1 MTLESRLAI
10 AFLIVALL
18 LGVSLCY
25 AQAGKAEIFGLV
37 LDAGGLPV
45 PQATV
50 ELEDQATLVKQTS
63 ATSERGEYHFFGLG
77 PGIYR
82 VSVVKQ
88 GFREYRQE
96 GLQLRVADRIPLDI
110 RLEVGDVV
118 QTLEVTAAAPL
129 LQATTGTVSLVVEQK
144 KVVTLPLDGRN
155 FIPLLALSPGVALP
169 PGTFFPRVN
178 GSRPRTSEYIYDGI
192 GVLQPEPGQ
201 VAFYPIIDAIEEF
214 RVNTNSYSAEYGR
227 SNGGVIL
234 VNQKSGTNDYHGS
247 LFEFFRNEKLNAR
260 NLFATTGP
268 KPLFRRNQYGFV
280 FGGPIR
286 KQKTFFFADYQGSK
300 QLVGVVRTS
309 TVPTSAQRRGVFST
323 PIFDPGSTQQTG
335 GVYRRDQFA
344 NNTIPQNRF
353 DSAALKA
360 LDRFPVPNVFAA
372 NGAEATANNYRR
384 TDTERQYQDQ
394 FDGRID
400 HQLTPTQR
408 VFGRYSYLRDDS
420 RPVAPLPDGSGTI
433 TTGVIGNTLTRA
445 DGVVAEHSWTI
456 SPGSLNQLRFGY
468 TRRGFNR
475 DALRLGVPA
484 SQASGVPNIPAS
496 SFSDALPIYQ
506 ITGFQ
511 QIGPS
516 SNTNS
521 EFTTSVTQLIDT
533 FSTKKA
539 RHSLKFGMDLR
550 WEHLNVLQ
558 PPNPTGL
565 FQFVH
570 QSTGGLT
577 STGAAVA
584 NTGNPLASFLLGQVN
599 NFSIDLQD
607 QTLRP
612 RAGISEF
619 FVQDDW
625 KVNSRLSLNLGLR
638 YTLNWPSTEA
648 NNRAAVFNLTTQ
660 RLDFLGKDSNP
671 RNARDLEKHNFGPR
685 IGLAYRITDS
695 FVIRSGYSMTWIEQ
709 AGITTPFTTPL
720 FPFIQTAGQRSLD
733 NINPAFVLSAGPTVQ
748 VTQPNPDSGLGQ
760 GVFGTDRPN
769 GSGYAQQWNLSLQ
782 KTLFSDLSIE
792 VGYLGSKITRLGVPD
807 VNLNQLTAEQLAQGS
822 TLTQSVPNPYFG
834 QIPISS
840 SIGGPTVTRQQ
851 LLRPYPR
858 FTAVTLYR
866 NNIGNSVYHSFQ
878 SRVEK
883 RFSKG
888 LTFTTAYTYSKL
900 IDDASSVFDAAILT
914 GPVANFPVA
923 DSFNRKLERDLSNGD
938 TPHIFSSGFV
948 YELPFGKGRRF
959 QMGGWKNALLGDWQ
973 LAGIVRLQSGIPI
986 AITQSTNFNSF
997 AGFGTQR
1004 PNRPS
1009 NPELPADQRTT
1020 TRFFDTAAFETAP
1033 QFTIGNSSRN
1043 PVRGPGY
1050 RAGDIMLGKTFAM
1063 TERFRM
1069 EVRAEAFNLTNTPP
1083 LGPPNGSFGTTAF
1096 GTITTALD
1104 PRVFEFVLKLH
1115 F

>member
-10 AFLIVALL
+10 ALVIMALL
-18 LGVSLCY
+18 FGVSLCY
-25 AQAGKAEIFGLV
+25 AQAGKAEFFGLV

-77 PGIYR
+77 PGTYR

-247 LFEFFRNEKLNAR
+247 LFEFFRNEELNAR

-280 FGGPIR
+280 FGGPIQ

-344 NNTIPQNRF
+344 NNTIPQDRF

-384 TDTERQYQDQ
+384 TDTEQQYQDQ

-445 DGVVAEHSWTI
+445 DGVVAEHSWTF
-456 SPGSLNQLRFGY
+456 SPGSLNQLRFGH

-533 FSTKKA
+533 LSTQKG

-558 PPNPTGL
+558 PPSPTGL
-565 FQFVH
+565 FQFVQ

-577 STGAAVA
+577 ATGASVA
-584 NTGNPLASFLLGQVN
+584 NTGNALASFLLGQVN
-599 NFSIDLQD
+599 TFSIDLQD
-607 QTLRP
+607 ETLRP
-612 RAGISEF
+612 RAAISEF

-648 NNRAAVFNLTTQ
+648 NDRAAVFNLATQ
-660 RLDFLGKDSNP
+660 RLDFLGEGSNP
-671 RNARDLEKHNFGPR
+671 RNARDLEKLNFGPR
-685 IGLAYRITDS
+685 VGLAYRITGS

-720 FPFIQTAGQRSLD
+720 FPFIQTVGQRSLD
-733 NINPAFVLSAGPTVQ
+733 NIFPAFVLSAGPTVQ

-807 VNLNQLTAEQLAQGS
+807 VNLNQLTADQLAQGS

-858 FTAVTLYR
+858 FTTVTLYR

-878 SRVEK
+878 GRVEK

-888 LTFTTAYTYSKL
+888 LTFTMAYTFSKL

-938 TPHIFSSGFV
+938 IPHNFSSGFV

-959 QMGGWKNALLGDWQ
+959 EMGGWKNALFGDLQ

-1009 NPELPADQRTT
+1009 NPELAPHQRTT
-1020 TRFFDTAAFETAP
+1020 ARFFDTAAFVTAP

-1050 RAGDIMLGKTFAM
+1050 RAGDIMLGKTFAI

-1069 EVRAEAFNLTNTPP
+1069 EFRAEAFNVTNTPP

>member
-1 MTLESRLAI
+1 MIPCWALKLS
-10 AFLIVALL
+10 LL
-18 LGVSLCY
+18 LGFVLLVGPW
-25 AQAGKAEIFGLV
+25 ARGQAGKAELFGV
-37 LDAGGLPV
+37 ILDTIGLPV

-50 ELEDQATLVKQTS
+50 KLEDQATLVKQS
-63 ATSERGEYHFFGLG
+63 SSTSERGEYHFFGLG
-77 PGIYR
+77 PGTYR

-96 GLQLRVADRIPLDI
+96 GLQLRVAGRVSLDI
-110 RLEVGDVV
+110 RLELGDVV
-118 QTLEVTAAAPL
+118 QTLEVTTAAPL
-129 LQATTGTVSLVVEQK
+129 LQTTTGTVSLVVEQN

-169 PGTFFPRVN
+169 PGSFLPRVN

-234 VNQKSGTNDYHGS
+234 VNQKSGTNEYHGS

-280 FGGPIR
+280 FGGPIQ

-300 QLVGVVRTS
+300 QLLGVVRTS
-309 TVPTSAQRRGVFST
+309 TVPTSQQRAGVFST
-323 PIFDPGSTQQTG
+323 PIYDPATTQVGDSGFTRQP
-335 GVYRRDQFA
+335 FA
-344 NNTIPQNRF
+344 GNRIPTDRF

-360 LDRFPVPNVFAA
+360 LDRFPLPNVFGA

-384 TDTERQYQDQ
+384 TDTEQQFQDQ
-394 FDGRID
+394 FDVRLD
-400 HQLTPTQR
+400 HQLTPAQR

-420 RPVAPLPDGSGTI
+420 RPVTPLPDGSGTI
-433 TTGVIGNTLTRA
+433 TSRVIGNTLTRA
-445 DGVVAEHSWTI
+445 DSVVAEHSWTI
-456 SPGSLNQLRFGY
+456 TPGALNLLRFGF
-468 TRRGFNR
+468 TRRGFKR
-475 DALRLGVPA
+475 DGLRLGIPA
-484 SQASGVPNIPAS
+484 SQASGVPNLPAS
-496 SFSDALPIYQ
+496 SFSDVLPIYQ

-516 SNTNS
+516 PNTNS

-533 FSTKKA
+533 FSMHRG

-550 WEHLNVLQ
+550 WERLNVLQ
-558 PPNPTGL
+558 PPSPTGL
-565 FQFVH
+565 FQFVQ
-570 QSTGGLT
+570 QSTSGLT
-577 STGAAVA
+577 ATAAAVA
-584 NTGNPLASFLLGQVN
+584 NTGSALASFLLGQVN
-599 NFSIDLQD
+599 TFSIDLQD
-607 QTLRP
+607 ETLRP
-612 RAGISEF
+612 RAAISEF
-619 FVQDDW
+619 FLQDDW
-625 KVNSRLSLNLGLR
+625 RVNSRLTLNLGLR
-638 YTLNWPSTEA
+638 YTLNWPSTET
-648 NNRAAVFNLTTQ
+648 NNRSAVFNLASQ
-660 RLDFLGKDSNP
+660 RLEFLGKDSNP
-671 RNARDLEKHNFGPR
+671 RNARDLEKLNFGPR
-685 IGLAYRITDS
+685 VGLAYRVTDS
-695 FVIRSGYSMTWIEQ
+695 FVVRSGYSLTWIEQ

-720 FPFIQTAGQRSLD
+720 FPFIQTVGQRSLN
-733 NINPAFVLSAGPTVQ
+733 NINPAFVLSGGPSVQ
-748 VTQPNPDSGLGQ
+748 VTEPNPDSGLGQ
-760 GVFGTDRPN
+760 GVFGTDRLN
-769 GSGYAQQWNLSLQ
+769 GSGYAQQWNLSFQ
-782 KTLFSDLSIE
+782 KTLFQDTSIE
-792 VGYLGSKITRLGVPD
+792 IGYLGSKLTRLGVPD
-807 VNLNQLTAEQLAQGS
+807 VNLNQLTAEHLAQGAS
-822 TLTQSVPNPYFG
+822 LLQPVPNPYFG

-840 SIGGPTVTRQQ
+840 SIGGPTVARNQ

-858 FTAVTLYR
+858 FTTVTLYR

-878 SRVEK
+878 GRMEK

-888 LTFTTAYTYSKL
+888 LTFTAAYTFSKL

-923 DSFNRKLERDLSNGD
+923 DSFNRKLERDLSSGD
-938 TPHIFSSGFV
+938 IPHIFSSGVV
-948 YELPFGKGRRF
+948 YELPFGKGRRIE
-959 QMGGWKNALLGDWQ
+959 MYGWKNALFADWQ
-973 LAGIVRLQSGIPI
+973 LAGIIRLQSGIPVTV
-986 AITQSTNFNSF
+986 TQSTNFNSF

-1004 PNRPS
+1004 PNRLS

-1020 TRFFDTAAFETAP
+1020 ARYFDTAAFATAP
-1033 QFTIGNSSRN
+1033 QFTIGNGSRN

-1050 RAGDIMLGKTFAM
+1050 RTADVMVGKTFAL
-1063 TERFRM
+1063 TEQCRM
-1069 EVRAEAFNLTNTPP
+1069 EFRAEVFNVTNTPP
-1083 LGPPNGSFGTTAF
+1083 LGNPNGNFGTTAF